1 MQTTLRVHRYRKDK
15 RQEDVARAIDV
26 RLATINAIENGRSI
40 PSLVVAMRLAEYFN
54 ITVNDLF
61 MLEETDRKQK
71 PDETLAPPIDKPN
84 DLG

>member
-61 MLEETDRKQK
+61 MLEESDRKQK
-71 PDETLAPPIDKPN
+71 PDETFAPPTDEPN
-84 DLG
+84 TLG